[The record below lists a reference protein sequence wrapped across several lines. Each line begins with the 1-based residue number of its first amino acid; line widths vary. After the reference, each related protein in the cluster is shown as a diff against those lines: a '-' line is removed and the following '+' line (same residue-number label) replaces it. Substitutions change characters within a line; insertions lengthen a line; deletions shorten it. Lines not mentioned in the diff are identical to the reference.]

1 MNKILTF
8 FNNLFGQKNLLIGIL
23 GAAVIILI
31 LLHIDSCN
39 GAKADAQRVRQ
50 DSAAMQNKLV
60 VEKNK
65 AGQFQTSIVAYEGKV
80 SDLDK
85 YSKDLEV
92 KVKDLKN
99 RKPSVMIQTK
109 IVYVHDTIDL
119 TDSIIDKRDGRYML
133 KWDYTNKDSS
143 EILQGN
149 STFIA
154 IPVFNEKDYTY
165 VLNVTHAKTQI
176 TKDQLKL
183 DFVVGVAKNTKTG
196 LDEIFITPQNKNVTI
211 GSLKGAIL
219 NKPKEKM
226 YSVSFNLGYG
236 MVYTRGTI
244 GFGPY
249 FGIGISRNIFRF

>member
-23 GAAVIILI
+23 SAAVIILI
-31 LLHIDSCN
+31 ILHINSCN

-65 AGQFQTSIVAYEGKV
+65 AGQLQTSVDAFEGKT
-80 SDLDK
+80 SDLGK
-85 YSKDLEV
+85 YSKDLESQ
-92 KVKDLKN
+92 VKDLKN
-99 RKPSVMIQTK
+99 RKPSVIIQPK
-109 IVYVHDTIDL
+109 LVYIHDTINL
-119 TDSIIDKRDGRYML
+119 NDSVYDEKDGRYML
-133 KWDYTNKDSS
+133 KWEYASKDSS

-154 IPVFNEKDYTY
+154 IPVFNKTNLSY

-183 DFVVGVAKNTKTG
+183 DFTVGVAKNTKTG
-196 LDEIFITPQNKNVTI
+196 LDEIFITPESKYVTV

-219 NKPKEKM
+219 NKPKEK
-226 YSVSFNLGYG
+226 
-236 MVYTRGTI
+236 
-244 GFGPY
+244 
-249 FGIGISRNIFRF
+249 